1 MWSKTPRSSTT
12 RRTRTRSSIPY
23 MKCRWGTR
31 KEAPAGPPILR
42 EDLKALSS
50 EEQQRWEGK
59 PPREDPPRDEPRE
72 AENVSEPA
80 EMKGAEDPGTVPE
93 ASEEDLAAPVEEPL
107 EEAPS
112 EEPLEIT
119 QDELSALADE
129 LELARRERDE
139 YLDNMRRMKA
149 ELENSRKRLERERAR
164 FVQLASERLVR
175 ELLPILDTLERA
187 LEVEGDIR
195 EGVAAT
201 RDQLVAALG
210 REGLAP
216 VFSDGE
222 HFDPAIHE
230 AVMSQPSDEHE
241 DDTVI
246 KTLERGYLL
255 NGKPIR
261 PAKVIVAKQV

>member
-1 MWSKTPRSSTT
+1 
-12 RRTRTRSSIPY
+12 

-80 EMKGAEDPGTVPE
+80 EMKGA
-93 ASEEDLAAPVEEPL
+93 PVEEPL

-149 ELENSRKRLERERAR
+149 ELENSRKRLEKERAR
-164 FVQLASERLVR
+164 FVRLASERLVR
-175 ELLPILDTLERA
+175 ELLPILDNLERA

-241 DDTVI
+241 EDTVI